1 VALADS
7 GHAGEAAARLDAFC
21 AAIPT
26 WPRNVFWQ
34 CSLAFASELAARVGA
49 TESSL
54 SALRAELA
62 TFAGVHLVIGALV
75 GVLAPAEQYLNLL
88 RHCRTR

>member
-1 VALADS
+1 
-7 GHAGEAAARLDAFC
+7 
-21 AAIPT
+21 
-26 WPRNVFWQ
+26 
-34 CSLAFASELAARVGA
+34 LAARVGA